1 MSHISHIFAKHKL
14 IRLQLNN
21 RMCKITAQTI
31 IKANSKMTQ
40 NRQGNDSPLLR
51 TRATSDNQGGII
63 VTSSMFGKSFSTS
76 ISKSKIE
83 SAYRDAI
90 RKVSEPSLC
99 LQD

>member
-1 MSHISHIFAKHKL
+1 
-14 IRLQLNN
+14 
-21 RMCKITAQTI
+21 MCKITAKTI
-31 IKANSKMTQ
+31 IKANRNLIKD
-40 NRQGNDSPLLR
+40 RRGGDSPLLR
-51 TRATSDNQGGII
+51 TSATSDNQGGII
-63 VTSSMFGKSFSTS
+63 VTSSIFGKSFSTS